1 MARSR
6 AGAGSLSSINVT
18 PLTDV
23 LLVLLITFLL
33 TASAF
38 RDHETDLLLPR
49 VMSAQEVNAAVER
62 VVVDARGKVI
72 FKDEK
77 LSELELEDAL
87 AELRMSEGKAILG
100 LAFSRDLS
108 YERVYPILLAA
119 QLAGWEQLVI
129 LAEVKR

>member
-6 AGAGSLSSINVT
+6 SRAGSLSSINVT

-38 RDHETDLLLPR
+38 REHDTDLLLPR
-49 VMSAQEVNAAVER
+49 VMSAQEVNRAIER
-62 VVVDARGKVI
+62 VMVDATGKVS
-72 FKDEK
+72 FQDEK
-77 LSELELEDAL
+77 LSKLELEDAL
-87 AELRMSEGKAILG
+87 LELRKSGGKAILG